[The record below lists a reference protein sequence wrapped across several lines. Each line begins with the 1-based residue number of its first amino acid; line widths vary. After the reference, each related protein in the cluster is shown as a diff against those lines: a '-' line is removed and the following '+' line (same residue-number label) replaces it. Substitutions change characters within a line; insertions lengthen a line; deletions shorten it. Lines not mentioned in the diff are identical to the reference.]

1 MRHLNCL
8 GLPPFR
14 NTNRPGAKYLRRKD
28 RKARAKG
35 FLNHAHL
42 ELFKGMLR
50 AQLEVK

>member
-1 MRHLNCL
+1 MHKLNCL

-14 NTNRPGAKYLRRKD
+14 NTNRAEPAYRRSKD

-42 ELFKGMLR
+42 ELFWALLR
-50 AQLEVK
+50 VRGVKQ